1 MKWLRQLV
9 YCIAIPVIQA
19 LRLLF
24 KVEFQNRRLVPKRG
38 PLVILYNHQSNWDP
52 LMLGWAADRRLNYL
66 AKKELFNPKKI
77 TTRLLGYLIR
87 VYGAFPLDR
96 KNPLATKSSFKY
108 IRELLKDGEGLAIA
122 PEGTRNKRFKETN
135 RLLPL
140 KAGIVRFLLSLAEG
154 EDGSVPVFVPAALVY
169 RPVKWGR
176 TRIQVAFGEPF
187 DTSLWL
193 KTGDERRQTTE
204 SRVGEIQERLQK
216 LIDSI
221 I

>member
-1 MKWLRQLV
+1 LEIEAVKWLRQLV

-24 KVEFQNRRLVPKRG
+24 KVEFQNRWLVPKRG

-96 KNPLATKSSFKY
+96 KNPLA
-108 IRELLKDGEGLAIA
+108 
-122 PEGTRNKRFKETN
+122 
-135 RLLPL
+135 
-140 KAGIVRFLLSLAEG
+140 
-154 EDGSVPVFVPAALVY
+154 
-169 RPVKWGR
+169 
-176 TRIQVAFGEPF
+176 
-187 DTSLWL
+187 
-193 KTGDERRQTTE
+193 
-204 SRVGEIQERLQK
+204 
-216 LIDSI
+216 
-221 I
+221 